1 MLVSLF
7 KLIAAPTT
15 AAPTVAATVATT
27 TASAADTATSSDAFW
42 KCVGSGG
49 VSSVANANGQVCCPT
64 DACAEC
70 GK

>member
-7 KLIAAPTT
+7 KLTAAPTT
-15 AAPTVAATVATT
+15 AAPTVAATVAT